1 MKKILRFASA
11 LLCGAMLLCSLSVTA
26 FTENDDEVYD
36 FDPNTDKIYSE
47 AVYMVN
53 TDTGDVVYKKNE
65 SKKMYPAST
74 TKIMTCIIAL
84 EHLSEGSLS
93 KKVEVPYDC
102 FNDFYEDPNY
112 SDPSNAA
119 IEPLQD
125 NLTYKDCLYA
135 LMLPSACE
143 AANILAYN
151 IGGGSITKFIGMMN
165 EKAKELGC
173 TGTNFVN
180 AHGLHNDNN
189 YTTAEDLYKMT
200 KYAYDKF
207 PLFKKITSTYEY
219 EMPKNDAN
227 PSGYSIYST
236 ISLLRPGS
244 VYEYEYAYGT
254 KTGTTDEAGRCLVS
268 AAKNQYNYILVTLGA
283 PVKDKN
289 GEYYDDWYSMVDALN
304 LYKWAFTNFEM
315 ATVVNKDEQITE
327 VKVEMGES
335 ATHVILTPESDYTA
349 LMPKSVKE
357 SGVQKVF
364 KAYESVQ
371 APVKKGDIL
380 GVMDVKFKGETIAT
394 MNLVANN
401 NVARSDVE
409 YYIEKAKDEFD
420 KPWFKVSAVGI
431 VVLLI
436 CFIVT
441 RTIENSKRRKLAS
454 KEKRRFESYA
464 KRR

>member
-1 MKKILRFASA
+1 
-11 LLCGAMLLCSLSVTA
+11 
-26 FTENDDEVYD
+26 
-36 FDPNTDKIYSE
+36 
-47 AVYMVN
+47 
-53 TDTGDVVYKKNE
+53 
-65 SKKMYPAST
+65 
-74 TKIMTCIIAL
+74 MTCIIAL

-180 AHGLHNDNN
+180 AHGLHNANN

-289 GEYYDDWYSMVDALN
+289 GEYYDDWYSMIDALN

-371 APVKKGDIL
+371 APVKRVI
-380 GVMDVKFKGETIAT
+380 
-394 MNLVANN
+394 
-401 NVARSDVE
+401 
-409 YYIEKAKDEFD
+409 Y
-420 KPWFKVSAVGI
+420 SA
-431 VVLLI
+431 
-436 CFIVT
+436 
-441 RTIENSKRRKLAS
+441 
-454 KEKRRFESYA
+454 
-464 KRR
+464 

>member
-1 MKKILRFASA
+1 M
-11 LLCGAMLLCSLSVTA
+11 
-26 FTENDDEVYD
+26 
-36 FDPNTDKIYSE
+36 
-47 AVYMVN
+47 
-53 TDTGDVVYKKNE
+53 
-65 SKKMYPAST
+65 
-74 TKIMTCIIAL
+74 
-84 EHLSEGSLS
+84 
-93 KKVEVPYDC
+93 
-102 FNDFYEDPNY
+102 
-112 SDPSNAA
+112 
-119 IEPLQD
+119 
-125 NLTYKDCLYA
+125 
-135 LMLPSACE
+135 
-143 AANILAYN
+143 
-151 IGGGSITKFIGMMN
+151 
-165 EKAKELGC
+165 
-173 TGTNFVN
+173 
-180 AHGLHNDNN
+180 
-189 YTTAEDLYKMT
+189 
-200 KYAYDKF
+200 
-207 PLFKKITSTYEY
+207 
-219 EMPKNDAN
+219 
-227 PSGYSIYST
+227 
-236 ISLLRPGS
+236 
-244 VYEYEYAYGT
+244 
-254 KTGTTDEAGRCLVS
+254 
-268 AAKNQYNYILVTLGA
+268 TLGA

-289 GEYYDDWYSMVDALN
+289 GEYYDDWYSMIDALN

-364 KAYESVQ
+364 KAYESVR

-380 GVMDVKFKGETIAT
+380 GVMDVKFKGETITT

>member
-11 LLCGAMLLCSLSVTA
+11 LLCGAMLLCSLSFTA
-26 FTENDDEVYD
+26 FAEDGDDEVYD

-53 TDTGDVVYKKNE
+53 TDTGDVVFKKNE

-84 EHLSEGSLS
+84 EHLSEGTLK

-151 IGGGSITKFIGMMN
+151 IGGGSISKFIGMMN

-180 AHGLHNDNN
+180 AHGLHNNNN

-207 PLFKKITSTYEY
+207 PLFKEITSTYEY

-227 PSGYSIYST
+227 PDGYSIYST

-357 SGVQKVF
+357 AGVQKVF
-364 KAYESVQ
+364 KAYESIQ
-371 APVKKGDIL
+371 APVKRVIYSAL
-380 GVMDVKFKGETIAT
+380 WTLNSRVK
-394 MNLVANN
+394 
-401 NVARSDVE
+401 R
-409 YYIEKAKDEFD
+409 
-420 KPWFKVSAVGI
+420 
-431 VVLLI
+431 LLP
-436 CFIVT
+436 
-441 RTIENSKRRKLAS
+441 
-454 KEKRRFESYA
+454 
-464 KRR
+464 